1 MVQNCL
7 ESLTELINVSLKLW
21 DNTRLTCEW
30 NSHVFYI
37 CPRDANLGQQTTYYM
52 IRCIFAAGF
61 VNGGLVARRRSCNL
75 NCLYKVEEFV
85 EKINSWYRLP
95 GSNHD
100 SYE

>member
-1 MVQNCL
+1 MTFRQPWHSHKTFVS

-37 CPRDANLGQQTTYYM
+37 CARDANLGPQTTYYM
-52 IRCIFAAGF
+52 TRYIFATGF
-61 VNGGLVARRRSCNL
+61 VNGGSVVRRRSCNL

-85 EKINSWYRLP
+85 EKMY
-95 GSNHD
+95 
-100 SYE
+100 